1 MWEIAEWGL
10 PQCSLW
16 CTNGERK
23 GQDKKRVHGNKKTVD
38 MKEAREQERGT
49 LTKDGKAWS

>member
-1 MWEIAEWGL
+1 M

-23 GQDKKRVHGNKKTVD
+23 GKDKKRDHGNKKTVD